1 LINKLADLKVDDGKN
16 LLHLAAGIAAQES
29 EEDNTRYFKRLL
41 DLRFPLYNMD
51 SKQDFPPFLICGIK
65 NDSEF
70 LTSYYALIDAGFD
83 LNYPNSDGLTFL
95 QKLLITC
102 PNLTI

>member
-51 SKQDFPPFLICGIK
+51 SK
-65 NDSEF
+65 
-70 LTSYYALIDAGFD
+70 
-83 LNYPNSDGLTFL
+83 
-95 QKLLITC
+95 
-102 PNLTI
+102 